1 MNKNKTN
8 VTDKLLM
15 NVFEKFKLHAEKNW
29 SQKPLHYSVL
39 KLYNVLNISNHA
51 TVTKISMY
59 FIRVDGSSM
68 NRI

>member
-1 MNKNKTN
+1 
-8 VTDKLLM
+8 
-15 NVFEKFKLHAEKNW
+15 
-29 SQKPLHYSVL
+29 SQKPLHFSIL

-51 TVTKISMY
+51 TVMKISMN